1 MASTSRQ
8 GDGQV
13 DPFPPPGDYG
23 RTGRNDTSIAD
34 LLQGIVGNVQN
45 IIRSEVRLAKTEM
58 TEEATATGRAAGV
71 LAGGVVLAMYAVG
84 ILLLSAVYALRGPL
98 PDWGAALVVG
108 LVVAAIAG
116 VMVKLG
122 LDRIK
127 HVNPKPEQTIE
138 SVKEDVQW
146 VKQQSR

>member
-1 MASTSRQ
+1 MASTSRP

-13 DPFPPPGDYG
+13 DPFPPSGDYG
-23 RTGRNDTSIAD
+23 RSSRNEPSIAD

-58 TEEATATGRAAGV
+58 TEEATSAGKAAGV
-71 LAGGVVLAMYAVG
+71 LAGGMVLAMYAVG

-122 LDRIK
+122 FDRIK
-127 HVNPKPEQTIE
+127 NVNPKPEQTIE
-138 SVKEDVQW
+138 SVKEDVKW